1 MLPSYDLEV
10 ITGRLAG
17 RAAELDSSSP
27 DRQAAVAAILRAPA
41 APAAPATGAEAEVL
55 LVRRAERAGD
65 PWSGHMAFPGG
76 RRDPADANLLATAVR
91 ETFEEIGLDLNAHGT
106 LLARLP
112 DVPATARG
120 RRVGMVIAPFVFT
133 LRSTPELTPNHEI
146 AEVLWTPLGPLARG
160 ELDATTPYEH
170 EGQRFQLP
178 CYRVGE
184 RVVWGLTHRMLVL
197 LFEALHAV

>member
-1 MLPSYDLEV
+1 MVLPSYDLEV
-10 ITGRLAG
+10 VAGRLGG
-17 RAAELDSSSP
+17 RAAELDSTST

-41 APAAPATGAEAEVL
+41 SPGADAEVL
-55 LVRRAERAGD
+55 LVRRAEHPGD

-76 RRDPADANLLATAVR
+76 RRDPEDATLLDTALR
-91 ETFEEIGLDLNAHGT
+91 ETREEIGLDLAEHGA

-112 DVPATARG
+112 DVPAMARG
-120 RRVGMVIAPFVFT
+120 RRIGMVIAPFVFT
-133 LRSTPELTPNHEI
+133 LRAAPEL
-146 AEVLWTPLGPLARG
+146 VLNDELVEAVWAPLGPLARG
-160 ELDATTPYEH
+160 ELDATHPYEH
-170 EGQRFQLP
+170 EGRRLDLP